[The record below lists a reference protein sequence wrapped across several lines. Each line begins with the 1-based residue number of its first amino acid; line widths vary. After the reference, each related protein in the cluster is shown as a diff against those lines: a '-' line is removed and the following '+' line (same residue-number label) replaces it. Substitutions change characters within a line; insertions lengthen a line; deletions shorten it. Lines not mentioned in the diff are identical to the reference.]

1 MRLWSARRRRSES
14 RRAADGG
21 DVDRRRA
28 LEHHAAELA
37 VVEGEPFG
45 EVDRS
50 SAEVGVG
57 IAVLHGRGDAAQD
70 LVADVRLQ
78 ARRAHDVLPAERRDR
93 GVGEVPLLQA
103 RLQRRMGVDAA
114 HDRGVEPEA
123 RREGEAAAVDVGEV
137 DLARRPVVGE
147 AQQVLGGVD
156 DVARDAE
163 HLAVDV
169 GRAAGERRQR
179 GGGVR
184 QAVGGLVDGAVAA
197 EGDDHVVALLG
208 GLAAQDGRVVA
219 PLGVHRVD
227 LVAALQGVDDEV
239 LQAIGDRRRV
249 RVDDDEH
256 PLALDGPLQG
266 GERVGQT
273 LEGFDGRHRRFLH
286 LSPGGVS

>member
-1 MRLWSARRRRSES
+1 MD
-14 RRAADGG
+14 RAT
-21 DVDRRRA
+21 
-28 LEHHAAELA
+28 
-37 VVEGEPFG
+37 
-45 EVDRS
+45 
-50 SAEVGVG
+50 AEVGVG
-57 IAVLHGRGDAAQD
+57 VAVLHGSGDAAQD
-70 LVADVRLQ
+70 LVADVGLQ
-78 ARRAHDVLPAERRDR
+78 ARRAHDVLAAERRDR
-93 GVGEVPLLQA
+93 RIGEVPLLQA
-103 RLQRRMGVDAA
+103 RLQAGWASTRRTTDASRPKPA
-114 HDRGVEPEA
+114 EKVKPRPLTWARSTRRGVQSSA
-123 RREGEAAAVDVGEV
+123 R
-137 DLARRPVVGE
+137 P
-147 AQQVLGGVD
+147 QQVLGRVD

-169 GRAAGERRQR
+169 GRAAGQRGQR

-184 QAVGGLVDGAVAA
+184 QAVGGLVDGAVPA
-197 EGDDHVVALLG
+197 EGDDDVVALLR

-219 PLGVHRVD
+219 PLRVHRVD

-266 GERVGQT
+266 GEGVGQT